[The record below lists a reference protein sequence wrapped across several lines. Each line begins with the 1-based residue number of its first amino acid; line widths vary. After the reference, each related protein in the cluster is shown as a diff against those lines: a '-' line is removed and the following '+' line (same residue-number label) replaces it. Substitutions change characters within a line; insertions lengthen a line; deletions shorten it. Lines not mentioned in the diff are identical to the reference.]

1 MRRGSAPAGAAE
13 EGQRLAPYGRALLNW
28 YDAHRRLLPWRL
40 DAAPYRVWVSEIM
53 LQQTRIEAVLPYFDR
68 FMRQLPTIR
77 DLAACGEDRLLKLW
91 EGLGYYSRARNL
103 QKAARVILEQ
113 YGGEMPGDYEALLG
127 LPGIGE
133 YTAGAVASISFGIPV
148 PAVDGNV
155 MRVLARLTANGED
168 ILRPAAKRWFTAAA
182 AAMLPPEAPG
192 AFNQALMELGE
203 TVCLPNAEPRCGECP
218 LAGACLARERGIAR
232 QLPVRAPKKARRVE
246 QRTILVCID
255 EGTEPAV
262 LLHRREPAGLLGG
275 LWELPGTEGWL
286 TAEEAEAQARAFGLR
301 TAAVEPL
308 GEGKHI
314 FSHIEWRMQGYRLTV
329 ERGTAAGDGWVWAT
343 GAQVLGV
350 YALPS
355 AFRAY
360 AARLPE
366 WLRPKTE
373 KKR

>member
-1 MRRGSAPAGAAE
+1 MCLR
-13 EGQRLAPYGRALLNW
+13 
-28 YDAHRRLLPWRL
+28 
-40 DAAPYRVWVSEIM
+40 
-53 LQQTRIEAVLPYFDR
+53 DR
-68 FMRQLPTIR
+68 
-77 DLAACGEDRLLKLW
+77 
-91 EGLGYYSRARNL
+91 
-103 QKAARVILEQ
+103 
-113 YGGEMPGDYEALLG
+113 
-127 LPGIGE
+127 
-133 YTAGAVASISFGIPV
+133 
-148 PAVDGNV
+148 
-155 MRVLARLTANGED
+155 
-168 ILRPAAKRWFTAAA
+168 
-182 AAMLPPEAPG
+182 
-192 AFNQALMELGE
+192 
-203 TVCLPNAEPRCGECP
+203 
-218 LAGACLARERGIAR
+218 
-232 QLPVRAPKKARRVE
+232 
-246 QRTILVCID
+246 
-255 EGTEPAV
+255 
-262 LLHRREPAGLLGG
+262 
-275 LWELPGTEGWL
+275 TEGWL

>member
-1 MRRGSAPAGAAE
+1 
-13 EGQRLAPYGRALLNW
+13 
-28 YDAHRRLLPWRL
+28 
-40 DAAPYRVWVSEIM
+40 
-53 LQQTRIEAVLPYFDR
+53 
-68 FMRQLPTIR
+68 
-77 DLAACGEDRLLKLW
+77 
-91 EGLGYYSRARNL
+91 
-103 QKAARVILEQ
+103 
-113 YGGEMPGDYEALLG
+113 
-127 LPGIGE
+127 
-133 YTAGAVASISFGIPV
+133 
-148 PAVDGNV
+148 
-155 MRVLARLTANGED
+155 
-168 ILRPAAKRWFTAAA
+168 
-182 AAMLPPEAPG
+182 
-192 AFNQALMELGE
+192 MELGE
-203 TVCLPNAEPRCGECP
+203 TVCLPNAEPRCGDCP
-218 LAGACLARERGIAR
+218 LAGACFARERGIAR

-301 TAAVEPL
+301 TAAIEPL

>member
-155 MRVLARLTANGED
+155 M
-168 ILRPAAKRWFTAAA
+168 
-182 AAMLPPEAPG
+182 
-192 AFNQALMELGE
+192 GE
-203 TVCLPNAEPRCGECP
+203 TVCLPNAEPRCGDCP
-218 LAGACLARERGIAR
+218 LAGACFARERGIAR

-301 TAAVEPL
+301 TAAIEPL